1 MEFQVFV
8 VFNEQLLA
16 KKVSGYRK
24 FAFLLTI
31 ITTVV
36 MAYFGVRA
44 YIHAKGILS
53 DYSVVKAQITHTEH
67 RQEPG
72 KKGLVKDIYEVSY
85 EFDLNNRA
93 FLASFKTNEDK
104 FEQYQEGGLIKIA
117 YSNQDPN
124 KFERLELL
132 KRQSDPRD
140 LARRIGIVFV
150 LVYLFFSI
158 FVWMAKSKWKKRL
171 GQPMEIED

>member
-1 MEFQVFV
+1 MFV

-24 FAFLLTI
+24 FAFMLSVI
-31 ITTVV
+31 VTVV

-44 YIHAKGILS
+44 YFNAKNILA
-53 DYSVVKAQITHTEH
+53 DHSVVRALITHTEH
-67 RQEPG
+67 RQEAG
-72 KKGLVKDIYEVSY
+72 KKGLMKDIYEVSY

-93 FLASFKTNEDK
+93 YLASFNTNQDK
-104 FEQYQEGGLIKIA
+104 FEQYQKGGHLKIA
-117 YSNQDPN
+117 YSNQDPK

-132 KRQSDPRD
+132 QRQSDPRD
-140 LARRIGIVFV
+140 LARRIGIVFI
-150 LVYLFFSI
+150 LVYLFFSV